1 MKQFFL
7 SHQWFLDDNHGSPFG
22 WTYSCRSVVY
32 VKSVITKWR
41 QENMTIKNH
50 HLLKTFASLGL
61 CMFFFTAGCK
71 EFELQD
77 PSQRPSEDLTSEKL
91 RSSRTRT
98 SIRRPTVTPTA
109 TPIPTPTPKVVPTA
123 TPAVTATPASS
134 PTVTIANPAIATIV
148 ASQTATSHEAKIPSI
163 RYDWQKYPVIIMQSP
178 SGADIPSWFEFS
190 KPEWCY
196 TLNSW
201 LQVFEAEGNTA
212 KNTRVQFRN
221 LKIFVLSEST
231 RKWSLVKS
239 DVSPY
244 TDSWQ
249 YPFAF
254 SADGGTRV
262 ESSGGLS
269 FKPKYPVFAHGY
281 GTQTTIVPQDV
292 RAVFV
297 SMETKLVLENA
308 SGTDD
313 RSSAKY
319 LVNVGADYWPNAQ
332 AVNKTW
338 SYAPGI
344 GQGRFILATQ
354 DWRKATM
361 IVPNGRYG
369 STMQEMIEKYPL
381 PLDQ

>member
-1 MKQFFL
+1 M
-7 SHQWFLDDNHGSPFG
+7 S
-22 WTYSCRSVVY
+22 T
-32 VKSVITKWR
+32 
-41 QENMTIKNH
+41 KNH
-50 HLLKTFASLGL
+50 HLTKTVASVGL
-61 CMFFFTAGCK
+61 CMVFFTVGCK
-71 EFELQD
+71 EFEFQD
-77 PSQRPSEDLTSEKL
+77 PSQNPSEDLASEKL

-98 SIRRPTVTPTA
+98 PNIR
-109 TPIPTPTPKVVPTA
+109 PTPTPFTTPTPKAVPTA
-123 TPAVTATPASS
+123 TPAATATPIPS
-134 PTVTIANPAIATIV
+134 PTVSASNPAIAAVV
-148 ASQTATSHEAKIPSI
+148 ASQTAMSHEAKIPSI
-163 RYDWQKYPVIIMQSP
+163 KYEWQKYTMIIMQSP
-178 SGADIPSWFEFS
+178 AGADIPSWFEFS
-190 KPEWCY
+190 KPQRCY
-196 TLNSW
+196 TLKSW
-201 LQVFEAEGNTA
+201 LQVFEAEGNAA

-239 DVSPY
+239 DASPY
-244 TDSWQ
+244 TDSWA
-249 YPFAF
+249 YPFTF
-254 SADGGTRV
+254 NADGGTRV
-262 ESSGGLS
+262 EASGGLS

-281 GTQTTIVPQDV
+281 GTQMTIVPQDI

-308 SGTDD
+308 SSADD

-332 AVNKTW
+332 AVNTTW
-338 SYAPGI
+338 GYAPGI

-369 STMQEMIEKYPL
+369 SNMQEMIDKYPL